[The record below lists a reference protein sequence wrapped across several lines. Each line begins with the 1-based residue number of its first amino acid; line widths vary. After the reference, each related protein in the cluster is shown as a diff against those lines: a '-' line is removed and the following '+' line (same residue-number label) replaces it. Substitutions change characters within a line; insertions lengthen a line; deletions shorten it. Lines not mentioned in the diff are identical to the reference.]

1 MVTSTTFEL
10 SIDGM
15 TCASCAGRVERA
27 LAKVPG
33 VEAASV
39 NLANDQARV
48 SVNGP
53 LPVTRLIDAVKQAGY
68 EARPT
73 ANPAEEDRA
82 RQRAVVS
89 EQRRLALAM
98 LLALPL
104 VLPMLLIPLGVHWV
118 LPPWAQFALATPVQ
132 LIAGAR
138 FYQAAW
144 AALRAK
150 AANMDLLVALGT
162 TAAYGLSLFLWVNAQ
177 PGQPPHLYFE
187 TAAMVITLVLLGKT
201 LEGRARRRAT
211 GAIRALQALRP
222 AMATRLAGGQE
233 QHVPVEQL
241 RRGDHMR
248 VRPGER
254 FAADGQVLEGLSHV
268 NEALLTGEALPVSKG
283 VGDKVSGGAI
293 NGEGVLLLEVTAA
306 GKDTLLEGIIALVE
320 TAQAAKAPVQRTVD
334 SISRVFVPVML
345 LVALVTFLGWY
356 LIRGDMEHA
365 LVTAVSVLVI
375 ACPCALGLATPAA
388 ILAGTGVAARH
399 GILIKDIGIIEVAG
413 RVGHVVFDKT
423 GTLTQGQ
430 PALAGVSTSGAT
442 EASVLALAGA
452 LAYASEHPLAQAVHR
467 ACVSRMLAIPPVKS
481 TSALPGLGIKG
492 QVGRQALALGSHRLV
507 EAQHAAVSPTLLDH
521 AQAWEAQGMSVSWLV
536 EQQPTSQVLGVMGF
550 ADLARPEAATAINTL
565 NGSGATCHLLTGD
578 NPGSANNIAQTL
590 GITHVQASQLPAQK
604 AEWVTQLNMNAPVV
618 MVGDGLNDGPA
629 LAAAA
634 IGIAM
639 GGGTDVAAQAG
650 GVVLARADLRLVPA
664 ALDIAARIQRKIH
677 QNLFWAFAYNLIG
690 IPLAACG
697 ALSPMFAGAA
707 MALSSV
713 SVVANALLLNTW
725 RPALDTGGNNV

>member
-10 SIDGM
+10 SIEGM

-33 VEAASV
+33 VKGATV
-39 NLANDQARV
+39 NLANEQARV
-48 SVNGP
+48 SLNSP
-53 LPVTRLIDAVKQAGY
+53 LPVAQLIAAVKQAGY

-73 ANPAEEDRA
+73 TNPTDENHA
-82 RQRAVVS
+82 RQRAIAV
-89 EQRRLALAM
+89 EYRRLALAL

-104 VLPMLLIPLGVHWV
+104 VMPMVLMPLGVHWA
-118 LPPWAQFALATPVQ
+118 LPPWLQFALATPVQ
-132 LIAGAR
+132 FIAGAR

-144 AALRAK
+144 GALRAK
-150 AANMDLLVALGT
+150 AANMDMLVALGT
-162 TAAYGLSLFLWVNAQ
+162 TAAYGLSLFSWASAP

-187 TAAMVITLVLLGKT
+187 TAAMVVTLVLLGKA

-222 AMATRLAGGQE
+222 ATATRLEGGVAHQ
-233 QHVPVEQL
+233 VAVEQL
-241 RRGDHMR
+241 RKGDHVR
-248 VRPGER
+248 VHPGER
-254 FAADGQVLEGLSHV
+254 FAADGRVLEGLSQV
-268 NEALLTGEALPVSKG
+268 NEALLTGEALPVDKG
-283 VGDKVSGGAI
+283 VGDSVSGGAI

-320 TAQAAKAPVQRTVD
+320 TAQATKAPVQQTVD
-334 SISRVFVPVML
+334 RISRVFVPLML
-345 LVALVTFLGWY
+345 LVALATFLVWY
-356 LIRGDMEHA
+356 VAQGNLEHA

-423 GTLTQGQ
+423 GTLTKGQ
-430 PALAGVSTSGAT
+430 PELTGVSTSGAT
-442 EASVLALAGA
+442 DTSMMALAGA
-452 LAYASEHPLAQAVHR
+452 LASASEHPLAQAVYR
-467 ACVSRMLAIPPVKS
+467 ACVERALSIPPV
-481 TSALPGLGIKG
+481 TGANALPGQGITG
-492 QVGRQALALGSHRLV
+492 QVKGQALALGSHRLV
-507 EAQHAAVSPTLLDH
+507 EAQHAAVSPTLLDQ

-536 EQQPTSQVLGVMGF
+536 EQQHTPQALCVMAF
-550 ADLARPEAATAINTL
+550 ADMARPEAATAVEALTR
-565 NGSGATCHLLTGD
+565 NGLACHLLTGD
-578 NPGSANNIAQTL
+578 NPGSARAIAQAV
-590 GITHVQASQLPAQK
+590 GITRVQASQLPAQK
-604 AEWVTQLNMNAPVV
+604 AERVAQLELEAPVA
-618 MVGDGLNDGPA
+618 MVGDGLNDAPA

-664 ALDIAARIQRKIH
+664 VLDIAARIQRKIH

-697 ALSPMFAGAA
+697 VLNPMFAGAA

-725 RPALDTGGNNV
+725 RPARDAQR

>member
-10 SIDGM
+10 SISGM

-33 VEAASV
+33 VETASV

-48 SVNGP
+48 SINAP
-53 LPVTRLIDAVKQAGY
+53 LPVTELIEAVRQAGY

-73 ANPAEEDRA
+73 ANLADEDRA
-82 RQRAVVS
+82 RQRALVG
-89 EQRRLALAM
+89 EHRRLALAL
-98 LLALPL
+98 LLALAL
-104 VLPMLLIPLGVHWV
+104 VLPMALMPLGVHWV
-118 LPPWAQFALATPVQ
+118 LAPWAQFALATPVQ
-132 LIAGAR
+132 FIAGAR
-138 FYQAAW
+138 FYKAAW
-144 AALRAK
+144 AALCAK
-150 AANMDLLVALGT
+150 SANMDLLVALGT
-162 TAAYGLSLFLWVNAQ
+162 TAAYGLSLFLWIKAP
-177 PGQPPHLYFE
+177 PGQLPHVYFE
-187 TAAMVITLVLLGKT
+187 TAAMVVALVLLGKA

-222 AMATRLAGGQE
+222 ATATRLEGGVE
-233 QHVPVEQL
+233 HHVPVEQL

-254 FAADGQVLEGLSHV
+254 FAADGRVLEGLSHV

-283 VGDKVSGGAI
+283 VGDRVSGGTV

-320 TAQAAKAPVQRTVD
+320 SAQAAKAPVQRTVD
-334 SISRVFVPVML
+334 RISRVFVPVML
-345 LVALVTFLGWY
+345 LVALATFLGWY
-356 LIRGDMEHA
+356 LIQGDLEHA

-430 PALAGVSTSGAT
+430 PQLAGVSTSGST

-452 LAYASEHPLAQAVHR
+452 LASASEHPLAQAVYR
-467 ACVSRMLAIPPVKS
+467 ACMERELALSPVQVA
-481 TSALPGLGIKG
+481 SALPGQGITG
-492 QVGRQALALGSHRLV
+492 QVNGRTLALGSHRLV
-507 EAQHAAVSPTLLDH
+507 EAYHAAISPTLLNH

-536 EQQPTSQVLGVMGF
+536 EQQPTPEVLGVMAF
-550 ADLARPEAATAINTL
+550 ADLARPEASTAVAAL
-565 NGSGATCHLLTGD
+565 NGSGLTCHLLTGD
-578 NPGSANNIAQTL
+578 NRGSANSIAQTV
-590 GITHVQASQLPAQK
+590 GITQVQAGQLPAQK
-604 AEWVTQLNMNAPVV
+604 AQRIDQLGLSAPVV

-664 ALDIAARIQRKIH
+664 ALDIATRIQRKIH

-690 IPLAACG
+690 IPLAAYG
-697 ALSPMFAGAA
+697 VLSPMFAGAA

-713 SVVANALLLNTW
+713 SVVANALLLSTW
-725 RPALDTGGNNV
+725 RPALHTGSDNA